1 MLPRKT
7 LSDESFGQI
16 LAEKKGA
23 HQLVGTLLHEF
34 CQGHAMSETT
44 QVFPPGKASSADLDR
59 LTPTATQL
67 KALGYTDRDTV
78 YYRAIHPT
86 KGARKIQ
93 GVGLTSLPQ
102 VQQSSDDGF
111 NLYLVVNGG
120 GHSDAEVTAGRAIF
134 YEHDNLEKSLQV
146 DLWRSLSLPEPTF
159 QVDTGGKSIHS
170 YWVFEEPIAIGL
182 WRTLQ
187 ADLLAYSDGDRSIKN
202 PSRVMRLAGFKHQ
215 ATGQAASIITNSGQ
229 RYTVE
234 AMRVVIPA
242 PAMAEKPQRHA
253 QTPQNVG
260 AVPLLVC
267 LAPSTRNLIRDGAG
281 EGTRN
286 DTGAAVARDLLG
298 TAAALGD
305 MGVRF
310 DGDPWGLFGDYS
322 RNCSPAIDDR
332 EADQI
337 WRSAEQS
344 NPGASL
350 SPDKIKGCIA
360 AWEKRQQRPARVKNQ
375 EVTEPDST
383 ADRPVSWGY
392 LATCGNNLG
401 RWKGEGDDR
410 RFEPLLGCN
419 FDVVSKMSSLTG
431 ECLELRVRW
440 DDGPR
445 VCEKQIL
452 LFAKDYE
459 KRDNFKSGLNS
470 ALGAV
475 IPCKL
480 KEDDLTTLI
489 ASKKAEYAAAGGITR
504 KLASTF
510 GGQGNGVFVFPDRH
524 FVNGVEVAPADSDW
538 VFNPSLG
545 VTDGIKSPNILPA
558 NNTALSELVAAAR
571 AFYHLDTLP
580 HALCV
585 LGHSVATLHR
595 DILFKTY
602 KQAPQN
608 TIDGPPGC
616 GKTIAAT
623 MGASIAGTHGLEFV
637 VGQNTTESARAE
649 RLMLCRSLPIVW
661 DDPIPLG
668 GEAKEIKVAR
678 KILGSEL
685 SRLFNGQSRDK
696 RGGGQAANT
705 NVTVTSNAGAGGVT
719 AAGDERIIVNRFPD
733 RPVNLSKGEGDRL
746 ARAMDAASGGLGQ
759 LLRIPFDRDR
769 IDSHTVELL
778 NQMPNAHARQ
788 ALGLAI
794 QAYYTEQFCQIAGVT
809 DFDALAFTKAVL
821 CPQANDTCTAKSALT
836 DFLERLDNLQTN
848 GLIGQWNAAI
858 VKKGGDRYL
867 AIRQTDLWE
876 ILQRDQSSNLP
887 NYGISAI
894 KSEIVKKGG
903 LADSRQKFVSTR
915 QAWQEYV
922 KAESLFRINTGN
934 DSAVRGPTPPV
945 RDKSYACWLIPAR
958 VVEEALG
965 RPWDGNSETEPGV
978 GETEQVQDLVV
989 GDFAIV
995 TQDTPEGLR
1004 AGQRFKILSLH
1015 FGAKPE
1021 DGNFATLGTLDGQPA
1036 KNSEGVVCICW
1047 LTALRPATEA
1057 DRLGAWEVA
1066 A

>member
-1 MLPRKT
+1 MPLP
-7 LSDESFGQI
+7 LPA
-16 LAEKKGA
+16 AE
-23 HQLVGTLLHEF
+23 QL
-34 CQGHAMSETT
+34 Q
-44 QVFPPGKASSADLDR
+44 
-59 LTPTATQL
+59 
-67 KALGYTDRDTV
+67 ALGYTDRDRV

-86 KGARKIQ
+86 KGARKIE
-93 GVGLTSLPQ
+93 GTGLIISPQ
-102 VQQSSDDGF
+102 VHQASDDGF

-120 GHSDAEVTAGRAIF
+120 GHTDADVTAGRAIF
-134 YEHDNLEKSLQV
+134 YEHDNLEKALQT
-146 DLWRSLSLPEPTF
+146 DLWRSLGLPEPTI

-170 YWVFEEPIAIGL
+170 YWVFEEPIEIEL
-182 WRTLQ
+182 WRSLQ
-187 ADLLAYSDGDRSIKN
+187 SDLLAYSDGDRSIKN

-215 ATGQAASIITNSGQ
+215 GTGQTASIIRNSGQ
-229 RYTVE
+229 RYSYET
-234 AMRVVIPA
+234 MRAVIPA
-242 PAMAEKPQRHA
+242 PTVAEKPQRRT
-253 QTPQNVG
+253 QPLPTID

-267 LAPSTRNLIRDGAG
+267 LAPATRNAIRDGAG
-281 EGTRN
+281 EGSRN
-286 DTGAAVARDLLG
+286 DTGARVARDLLG
-298 TAAALGD
+298 TAAEMGER
-305 MGVRF
+305 GVRF
-310 DGDPWGLFGDYS
+310 DGDPRSLFGDYC

-337 WRSAEQS
+337 WVSAEKS

-360 AWEKRQQRPARVKNQ
+360 AWDKRQQRPARAKKQ

-410 RFEPLLGCN
+410 RFDPLLGCD
-419 FDVVSKMSSLTG
+419 FEVVSKLSSSTG
-431 ECLELRVRW
+431 ECLELLVRW

-452 LFAKDYE
+452 LFARDYE
-459 KRDNFKSGLNS
+459 KRDNFKSALNS

-480 KEDDLTTLI
+480 KENDLTTLI
-489 ASKKAEYAAAGGITR
+489 ASKKAEYAATGGITR

-510 GGQGNGVFVFPDRH
+510 GGQGDGVFVFPDRH
-524 FVNGVEVAPADSDW
+524 FVNGLEVAPAESGW

-545 VTDGIKSPNILPA
+545 VADGIKSPNILPA
-558 NNTALSELVAAAR
+558 SDTALSELVAAAR
-571 AFYHLDTLP
+571 AFYHTDTLP

-585 LGHSVATLHR
+585 VGHSVATLHR

-668 GEAKEIKVAR
+668 GEAKEIKLAR
-678 KILGSEL
+678 KALGSEL
-685 SRLFNGQSRDK
+685 SRLFNGQARDK

-759 LLRIPFDRDR
+759 LLAIPFDRAR
-769 IDSHTVELL
+769 IDSYTVELL
-778 NQMPNAHARQ
+778 KQMPHAHARQ

-794 QAYYTEQFCQIAGVT
+794 QAYYTEQFCKIAGVT
-809 DFDALAFTKAVL
+809 DFDALGFTKAVL

-848 GLIGQWNAAI
+848 GFIGQWNAAI
-858 VKKGGDRYL
+858 VKRGGDRYL
-867 AIRQTDLWE
+867 AIRQADLWE
-876 ILQRDQSSNLP
+876 ILQRHQSANIP
-887 NYGISAI
+887 NYGLSAI
-894 KSEIVKKGG
+894 KSEIADRGG
-903 LADSRQKFVSTR
+903 IADSQTRQKFVSTR
-915 QAWQEYV
+915 QAWEEYL
-922 KAESLFRINTGN
+922 KAETLFKINLGE
-934 DSAVRGPTPPV
+934 DSAARRPIAPG
-945 RDKSYACWLIPAR
+945 RDKSCACWLIPAQ

-965 RPWDGNSETEPGV
+965 RPWDGGSETEPEIV
-978 GETEQVQDLVV
+978 EAEQALPDLSV
-989 GDFAIV
+989 GDLAIV
-995 TQDTPEGLR
+995 TQDTHEGLK
-1004 AGQRFKILSLH
+1004 AGQQFRILSLH
-1015 FGAKPE
+1015 SGAEPGE
-1021 DGNFATLGTLDGQPA
+1021 GDYAMLATLDGRPA
-1036 KNSEGVVCICW
+1036 KNSEGMACICW
-1047 LTALRPATEA
+1047 LAVLRPETEH